1 MKKHMSKIMLFLA
14 CMVIVASTTTVYA
27 YNNYDDEYVGQDFCQ
42 QTGVQASLNVVSWLL
57 LIAKMMIPMIIIIFG
72 SLDLYK
78 VVISGDAG
86 DVPKAARSLGYRI
99 ILGVFI
105 FFLPTLTKAF
115 LGYLLPQDYNTCA
128 KCVLQPGSCKG
139 YIFTSSNDHTENSD
153 NNNNTNGTREDSGA
167 QDVLDEANRVAE
179 GFTGTS
185 TESTGKDLEHEVNE
199 NSNFQ
204 RDGVIDTANTR

>member
-27 YNNYDDEYVGQDFCQ
+27 YNNYDDEFVGQDFCQ
-42 QTGVQASLNVVSWLL
+42 QTGVQASLNVISWLL
-57 LIAKMMIPMIIIIFG
+57 LIAKMMIPMVIIIFG

-105 FFLPTLTKAF
+105 FFLPTLTKTV

-153 NNNNTNGTREDSGA
+153 NNNNN
-167 QDVLDEANRVAE
+167 N
-179 GFTGTS
+179 
-185 TESTGKDLEHEVNE
+185 NNNN
-199 NSNFQ
+199 NSNNGGQ
-204 RDGVIDTANTR
+204 QLPQNTQ